1 MDTLI
6 SSLHAHALRFPE
18 EQKYADQMIAFL
30 TKNQEKSF
38 HNYLWE
44 DGHITG
50 SMLIVNIDFT
60 KVLLMFHKKLQR
72 WLQFGGHSDDS
83 PDVLATAIREFHE
96 ESGIVEEP
104 EIFVYHESD
113 TIPIFAI
120 DIHEIPADAKWRPE
134 HRHYDVRFL
143 GIISDTVSLD
153 RQIAE
158 VDDIRWF
165 DIEWI
170 EKYIEE
176 ENLLRMIEK
185 IKNMSDFI
193 STSEQNPQSLR
204 DSSFHKGA

>member
-6 SSLHAHALRFPE
+6 SSFHAHALRFP
-18 EQKYADQMIAFL
+18 
-30 TKNQEKSF
+30 QEKSACDTTIAWIKKYGNSIF
-38 HNYLWE
+38 DNRNFEWHF
-44 DGHITG
+44 TA
-50 SMLIVNIDFT
+50 SMLITNICRT
-60 KVLLMFHKKLQR
+60 KVLLMLHKKFQR
-72 WLQFGGHSDDS
+72 WQQFGWHCEWDTDT
-83 PDVLATAIREFHE
+83 LAVAIRELHE
-96 ESGIVEEP
+96 ESGIIEEP
-104 EIFVYHESD
+104 EIFSYSGKGEL
-113 TIPIFAI
+113 PIFDV

-185 IKNMSDFI
+185 IKIMPKFI
-193 STSEQNPQSLR
+193 SSSEQNPQSLH